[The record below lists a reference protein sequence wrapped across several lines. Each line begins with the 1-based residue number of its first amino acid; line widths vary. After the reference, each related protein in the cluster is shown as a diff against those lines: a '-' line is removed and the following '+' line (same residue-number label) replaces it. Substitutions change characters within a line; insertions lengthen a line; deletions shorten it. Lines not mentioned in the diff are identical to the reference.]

1 LQKRKGK
8 LLHLNINLDWLSAK
22 GLPIIG
28 LDIST
33 TAVKLVELSDAGKGM
48 LRIERY
54 VIEPL
59 PRDAVTDGNI
69 ANLDQVADALRT
81 AWKNL
86 GTRIKN
92 VALALPSSA
101 VITKKI
107 LAPASLTG
115 IDLENQVEAE
125 ANQVIPFSLDE
136 VNLDFQVLGP
146 SPSSPDDVQIL
157 LAAARKEKVE
167 DRVAVAEAA
176 GLNAYIMDVE
186 SYATQTAYE
195 QIAHL
200 LPNSGAAQTVA
211 IIDVGAQNMHINILH
226 DNESVYL
233 REHGFGGNQLNN
245 EISRRYGMTSDEAEN
260 AKRKGTLPESYDME
274 VLQPYSETLAMEI
287 GRALQLFTTS
297 TQYRKIDQILLAG
310 GGAMIPGIDEVVAQR
325 TSMPTLVVNPFANM
339 AVGPNI
345 RPQALTADAPS
356 LFVACGL
363 AMRRFDPQ

>member
-1 LQKRKGK
+1 
-8 LLHLNINLDWLSAK
+8 LHLNINLDWLSAK
-22 GLPIIG
+22 SLPILG

-33 TAVKLVELSDAGKGM
+33 TAVKLVELSDAGKGL

-54 VIEPL
+54 IIEPL
-59 PRDAVTDGNI
+59 PKDAVSDGNI
-69 ANLDQVADALRT
+69 ANMDQVAETLRT

-86 GTRIKN
+86 GTRVKN

-107 LAPASLTG
+107 LAPASLKG
-115 IDLENQVEAE
+115 VDLENQIETE

-146 SPSSPDDVQIL
+146 STSNQDDVQVL

-167 DRVAVAEAA
+167 DRVAAVEAA
-176 GLNAYIMDVE
+176 GLKALIMDVE
-186 SYATQTAYE
+186 SFATQTAFE
-195 QIAHL
+195 QMAHL
-200 LPNSGAAQTVA
+200 LPNSGAGQTVA
-211 IIDVGAQNMHINILH
+211 IIDIGAQNMHINIFNNGEL
-226 DNESVYL
+226 VYQ
-233 REHGFGGNQLNN
+233 REHGFGGSQLNN
-245 EISRRYGMTSDEAEN
+245 EIARRYGMTTDEAEN
-260 AKRKGTLPESYDME
+260 AKRKGTLPESFDVE

-297 TQYRKIDQILLAG
+297 TQYQKVDQILLAG
-310 GGAMIPGIDEVVAQR
+310 GGAMIPGVDEVVSQR
-325 TSMPTLVVNPFANM
+325 TGMPTMVVNPFSNM
-339 AVGPNI
+339 TVGSRV
-345 RPQALTADAPS
+345 RPQQLAVDAPS

>member
-1 LQKRKGK
+1 M
-8 LLHLNINLDWLSAK
+8 HLNINLDWLSAK
-22 GLPIIG
+22 GLPILG

-33 TAVKLVELSDAGKGM
+33 TAVKLVELSDAGKGL
-48 LRIERY
+48 LRVERY

-59 PRDAVTDGNI
+59 PKDAVSDGNI
-69 ANLDQVADALRT
+69 ANLDQVAETVRT

-107 LAPASLTG
+107 LAPASLKG
-115 IDLENQVEAE
+115 VDLENQIETE

-146 SPSSPDDVQIL
+146 SPSSPDDVQVL

-167 DRVAVAEAA
+167 DRVAAVEAA
-176 GLNAYIMDVE
+176 GLKALIMDVE
-186 SYATQTAYE
+186 SYATQTAFE
-195 QIAHL
+195 QMAHL
-200 LPNSGAAQTVA
+200 LPNSGEGQTVA
-211 IIDVGAQNMHINILH
+211 IIDIGAQNMHINIFNNGEL
-226 DNESVYL
+226 VYM
-233 REHGFGGNQLNN
+233 REHGFGGSQLNN
-245 EISRRYGMTSDEAEN
+245 EIARRYGMTTEEAEH
-260 AKRKGTLPESYDME
+260 AKRKGTLPESFDVE

-297 TQYRKIDQILLAG
+297 TQYQKVDQILLAG
-310 GGAMIPGIDEVVAQR
+310 GGAMIPGVDEVVAQR
-325 TSMPTLVVNPFANM
+325 AGIPTMVVNPFSNM
-339 AVGPNI
+339 TVGSRV
-345 RPQALTADAPS
+345 RPQQLAVDAPS

-363 AMRRFDPQ
+363 AMRRFDS

>member
-1 LQKRKGK
+1 
-8 LLHLNINLDWLSAK
+8 LHLNINLDWLSGR
-22 GLPIIG
+22 GLPMLG

-33 TAVKLVELSDAGKGM
+33 TAVKLVELSDAGKGK
-48 LRIERY
+48 LRVERY

-59 PRDAVTDGNI
+59 PKDAVSDGNI
-69 ANLDQVADALRT
+69 ANFDQVADALRT
-81 AWKNL
+81 AWRQM

-107 LAPASLTG
+107 LAPASLKG
-115 IDLENQVEAE
+115 VDLENQVETE

-146 SPSSPDDVQIL
+146 SPASPDDVQVL

-167 DRVAVAEAA
+167 DRVAVVEAA
-176 GLNAYIMDVE
+176 GLKAMVMDVE
-186 SYATQTAYE
+186 SFATQAAYE
-195 QIAHL
+195 QIAYL
-200 LPNSGAAQTVA
+200 LPNGGAGMTVA
-211 IIDVGAQNMHINILH
+211 IVDIGAQNMHINILN

-245 EISRRYGMTSDEAEN
+245 EISRRYGMSSEEAES
-260 AKRKGTLPESYDME
+260 AKRRGTLPESYDVE

-297 TQYRKIDQILLAG
+297 TQYRQVDQILLAG
-310 GGAMIPGIDEVVAQR
+310 GGAMIPGIEEVVAQR
-325 TSMPTLVVNPFANM
+325 TGAPTMVANPFANM
-339 AVGPNI
+339 AVNAKI
-345 RPQALTADAPS
+345 RPQALAADAPA

-363 AMRRFDPQ
+363 ALRRFDPQ

>member
-1 LQKRKGK
+1 
-8 LLHLNINLDWLSAK
+8 LHLNINLDWLSSK
-22 GLPIIG
+22 GLPMLG
-28 LDIST
+28 LDISSS
-33 TAVKLVELSDAGKGM
+33 AVKLVELSDTGKGK
-48 LRIERY
+48 LRVERY

-59 PRDAVTDGNI
+59 PKDAVTDGNI
-69 ANLDQVADALRT
+69 ANLEQVAETLGI

-86 GTRIKN
+86 GTRVKH

-107 LAPASLTG
+107 LVPASLTG
-115 IDLENQVEAE
+115 TDLENQVETE

-146 SPSSPDDVQIL
+146 SPASPDDMQVL

-167 DRVAVAEAA
+167 DRVAAVEAA
-176 GLNAYIMDVE
+176 GLKALVLDVE
-186 SYATQTAYE
+186 SFATQTAYE
-195 QIAHL
+195 QVAHL
-200 LPNSGAAQTVA
+200 LPNDGAGQVVA
-211 IIDVGAQNMHINILH
+211 IIDVGAQNMHINILN

-233 REHGFGGNQLNN
+233 REHGFGGNQLSLD
-245 EISRRYGMTSDEAEN
+245 ISRRYGMSVEEAET
-260 AKRKGTLPESYDME
+260 AKRKGALPDSYQEE

-287 GRALQLFTTS
+287 GRAIQLFTTS
-297 TQYRKIDQILLAG
+297 TQFLRVDQILLAG
-310 GGAMIPGIDEVVAQR
+310 GGAIVAGIEEVVARR
-325 TSMPTLVVNPFANM
+325 TGTPTMVVNPFVNM
-339 AVGPNI
+339 AVNPKI

>member
-1 LQKRKGK
+1 M
-8 LLHLNINLDWLSAK
+8 HLNINLDWLSAK
-22 GLPIIG
+22 GLPILG

-33 TAVKLVELSDAGKGM
+33 TAVKLVELSDAGKGL
-48 LRIERY
+48 LRVERY

-59 PRDAVTDGNI
+59 PKDAVSDGNI
-69 ANLDQVADALRT
+69 ANLDQVAETVRT

-107 LAPASLTG
+107 LAPASLKG
-115 IDLENQVEAE
+115 VDLENQIETE

-146 SPSSPDDVQIL
+146 APSSPDDVQVL

-167 DRVAVAEAA
+167 DRVAAVEAA
-176 GLNAYIMDVE
+176 GLKALIMDVE
-186 SYATQTAYE
+186 SYATQSAFE
-195 QIAHL
+195 QMAHL
-200 LPNSGAAQTVA
+200 LPNSGAGQTVA
-211 IIDVGAQNMHINILH
+211 IIDIGAQNMHINIFNNGEL
-226 DNESVYL
+226 VYM
-233 REHGFGGNQLNN
+233 REHGFGGSQLNN
-245 EISRRYGMTSDEAEN
+245 EIARRYGMTTDEAEN
-260 AKRKGTLPESYDME
+260 AKRKGTLPESFDVE

-297 TQYRKIDQILLAG
+297 TQYQKVDQILLAG
-310 GGAMIPGIDEVVAQR
+310 GGAMIPGVDEVVAQR
-325 TSMPTLVVNPFANM
+325 AGIPTMVVNPFSNM
-339 AVGPNI
+339 TVGSRV
-345 RPQALTADAPS
+345 RPQQLAVDAPS

-363 AMRRFDPQ
+363 AMRRFDSQ

>member
-1 LQKRKGK
+1 M
-8 LLHLNINLDWLSAK
+8 HLNINLDWLSAK

-54 VIEPL
+54 IIEPL
-59 PRDAVTDGNI
+59 PKGAVMDGNI
-69 ANLDQVADALRT
+69 ANLDQVADTLLT

-86 GTRIKN
+86 GSRIKN

-107 LAPASLTG
+107 LAPASLKG
-115 IDLENQVEAE
+115 LDLENQVEAE

-136 VNLDFQVLGP
+136 VNLDFQVLGA
-146 SPSSPDDVQIL
+146 SPGSPDDVQIL
-157 LAAARKEKVE
+157 LAAAHKEKVE

-176 GLNAYIMDVE
+176 GLTALIMDVE
-186 SYATQTAYE
+186 SFASQTAYE
-195 QIAHL
+195 QISRL
-200 LPNSGAAQTVA
+200 LPGGGAGQTVA
-211 IIDVGAQNMHINILH
+211 IIDIGAQNMHINILH

-245 EISRRYGMTSDEAEN
+245 EISRRYGMTSEEAEN
-260 AKRKGTLPESYDME
+260 AKRKGTLPEGYDAE
-274 VLQPYSETLAMEI
+274 VLRPYSETLAMEI

-297 TQYRKIDQILLAG
+297 TQYRKVDQVLLAG
-310 GGAMIPGIDEVVAQR
+310 GGAMIPSIDEVVGQR
-325 TSMPTLVVNPFANM
+325 IGMPTLVVNPFANM
-339 AVGPNI
+339 AVGSKI
-345 RPQALTADAPS
+345 KPQALAADAPS

>member
-1 LQKRKGK
+1 M
-8 LLHLNINLDWLSAK
+8 HLNINLDWLSAK
-22 GLPIIG
+22 GLPILG

-33 TAVKLVELSDAGKGM
+33 TAVKLVELSDAGKGL
-48 LRIERY
+48 LRVERY

-59 PRDAVTDGNI
+59 PKDAVTDGNI
-69 ANLDQVADALRT
+69 TNLDQVAETLRT

-86 GTRIKN
+86 GTRIKS

-107 LAPASLTG
+107 LAPASLKG
-115 IDLENQVEAE
+115 VDLENQIETE

-136 VNLDFQVLGP
+136 VNLDFQVIGP

-167 DRVAVAEAA
+167 DRVAAVEAA
-176 GLNAYIMDVE
+176 GLRALIMDVE
-186 SYATQTAYE
+186 SYATQTAFE
-195 QIAHL
+195 QMAHM
-200 LPNSGAAQTVA
+200 LPNSGAGQTVA
-211 IIDVGAQNMHINILH
+211 IIDIGAQNMHINIL
-226 DNESVYL
+226 NNGELVYL
-233 REHGFGGNQLNN
+233 REHGFGGSQLNN
-245 EISRRYGMTSDEAEN
+245 EISRRYGMTGEEAEN
-260 AKRKGTLPESYDME
+260 AKRKGTLPESYDAE

-297 TQYRKIDQILLAG
+297 TQFQKVDQILLAG
-310 GGAMIPGIDEVVAQR
+310 GGAMIPGVDEVVAQR
-325 TSMPTLVVNPFANM
+325 TGIPTQVVNPFSNM
-339 AVGPNI
+339 AVGPKV
-345 RPQALTADAPS
+345 RPQQLAVDAPS

>member
-1 LQKRKGK
+1 M
-8 LLHLNINLDWLSAK
+8 HLNINLDWLSAK

-69 ANLDQVADALRT
+69 ANLDQVADTLRT

-107 LAPASLTG
+107 LVPASLKG

-146 SPSSPDDVQIL
+146 SPGSPDDVQIL

-176 GLNAYIMDVE
+176 GLTAYIMDVE

-200 LPNSGAAQTVA
+200 LPNSGAGQTVA
-211 IIDVGAQNMHINILH
+211 IIDVGAQNMHINILN

-297 TQYRKIDQILLAG
+297 TQYHKIDQILLAG

-325 TSMPTLVVNPFANM
+325 TSMPTMVVNPFANM
-339 AVGPNI
+339 AVGPKI

>member
-1 LQKRKGK
+1 M
-8 LLHLNINLDWLSAK
+8 HLNINLDWLSAK
-22 GLPIIG
+22 GLPILG

-33 TAVKLVELSDAGKGM
+33 TAVKLVELSDAGKGL
-48 LRIERY
+48 LRVERY

-59 PRDAVTDGNI
+59 PKDAVTDGNI
-69 ANLDQVADALRT
+69 TNLDQVAETLRN

-86 GTRIKN
+86 GTRIKS

-107 LAPASLTG
+107 LAPASLKG
-115 IDLENQVEAE
+115 VDLENQIETE

-136 VNLDFQVLGP
+136 VNLDFQVIGP

-167 DRVAVAEAA
+167 DRVAAVEAA
-176 GLNAYIMDVE
+176 GLRALIMDVE
-186 SYATQTAYE
+186 SYATQTAFE
-195 QIAHL
+195 QMAHM
-200 LPNSGAAQTVA
+200 LPNSGAGQTVA
-211 IIDVGAQNMHINILH
+211 IIDIGAQNMHINIL
-226 DNESVYL
+226 NNGELVYL
-233 REHGFGGNQLNN
+233 REHGFGGSQLNN
-245 EISRRYGMTSDEAEN
+245 EISRRYGMTGEEAEN
-260 AKRKGTLPESYDME
+260 AKRKGTLPESYDAE

-297 TQYRKIDQILLAG
+297 TQFQKVDQILLAG
-310 GGAMIPGIDEVVAQR
+310 GGAMIPGVDEVVAQR
-325 TSMPTLVVNPFANM
+325 TGIPTQVVNPFANM
-339 AVGPNI
+339 AVGPKV
-345 RPQALTADAPS
+345 RPQQLAVDAPS

>member
-1 LQKRKGK
+1 M
-8 LLHLNINLDWLSAK
+8 HFNINLDWLAAK

-54 VIEPL
+54 IIEPL
-59 PRDAVTDGNI
+59 PKDAVTDGNI
-69 ANLDQVADALRT
+69 ANLDQVADTLRT

-86 GTRIKN
+86 GSRIKN
-92 VALALPSSA
+92 VAVALPASA

-107 LAPASLTG
+107 LVPASLKG

-136 VNLDFQVLGP
+136 VNLDFQVMGA
-146 SPSSPDDVQIL
+146 SPGSPDDVQIL

-167 DRVAVAEAA
+167 DRVAVTEAA
-176 GLNAYIMDVE
+176 GLRALIMDVE

-195 QIAHL
+195 QIAHM
-200 LPNSGAAQTVA
+200 LPNAGAGQTIAV
-211 IIDVGAQNMHINILH
+211 IDVGAQNMHINILH

-245 EISRRYGMTSDEAEN
+245 EISRRYGMSSEEAEN
-260 AKRKGTLPESYDME
+260 AKRKGTLPESYDVE

-297 TQYRKIDQILLAG
+297 TQYRKVDQILLAG
-310 GGAMIPGIDEVVAQR
+310 GGAIIPGIDEVVAGR
-325 TSMPTLVVNPFANM
+325 TSTPTLVVNPFSNM
-339 AVGPNI
+339 AVGSKV
-345 RPQALTADAPS
+345 RTQALMADAPS

>member
-1 LQKRKGK
+1 
-8 LLHLNINLDWLSAK
+8 LHLNINLDWLSAK
-22 GLPIIG
+22 GLPILG

-33 TAVKLVELSDAGKGM
+33 TAVKLVESSDAGKGM
-48 LRIERY
+48 LRVERY

-59 PRDAVTDGNI
+59 PKDAVTDGNI

-81 AWKNL
+81 AWKGL
-86 GTRIKN
+86 GTRIRH

-107 LAPASLTG
+107 LAPASLKG

-146 SPSSPDDVQIL
+146 SPGSPDDVQIL

-167 DRVAVAEAA
+167 DRVAAVEAA
-176 GLNAYIMDVE
+176 GLKALIMDVE

-200 LPNSGAAQTVA
+200 LPNNGAGQIVA
-211 IIDVGAQNMHINILH
+211 IIDVGAQNMHINILN

-245 EISRRYGMTSDEAEN
+245 EISRRYGMTGEEAEN
-260 AKRKGTLPESYDME
+260 AKRKGTLPEC
-274 VLQPYSETLAMEI
+274 
-287 GRALQLFTTS
+287 
-297 TQYRKIDQILLAG
+297 
-310 GGAMIPGIDEVVAQR
+310 
-325 TSMPTLVVNPFANM
+325 
-339 AVGPNI
+339 
-345 RPQALTADAPS
+345 QA
-356 LFVACGL
+356 
-363 AMRRFDPQ
+363 

>member
-1 LQKRKGK
+1 M
-8 LLHLNINLDWLSAK
+8 HLNINLDWLSAK

-48 LRIERY
+48 LRVERY

-59 PRDAVTDGNI
+59 PKDAVTDGNI
-69 ANLDQVADALRT
+69 ANLDQVAEALRT
-81 AWKNL
+81 AWKTL
-86 GTRIKN
+86 GTRIRN
-92 VALALPSSA
+92 VAIALPSSA

-107 LAPASLTG
+107 LAPASLKG
-115 IDLENQVEAE
+115 VDLENHVETE
-125 ANQVIPFSLDE
+125 ANQVIPFSLEE

-146 SPSSPDDVQIL
+146 SPGSPDDVQVL

-167 DRVAVAEAA
+167 DRVAAVEAA
-176 GLNAYIMDVE
+176 GLKALIMDVE
-186 SYATQTAYE
+186 SFATQTAYE

-200 LPNSGAAQTVA
+200 LPNGGAGQTVA
-211 IIDVGAQNMHINILH
+211 IIDVGAQNMHINILN

-245 EISRRYGMTSDEAEN
+245 EISRRYGMTSEEAEA
-260 AKRKGTLPESYDME
+260 AKRKGTLPESYDIE

-287 GRALQLFTTS
+287 GRAMQLFTTS
-297 TQYRKIDQILLAG
+297 TQYRKVDQILLAG

-325 TSMPTLVVNPFANM
+325 TGTSTMVVNPFANM
-339 AVGPNI
+339 AVGPKI

>member
-1 LQKRKGK
+1 M
-8 LLHLNINLDWLSAK
+8 HLNINLDWLSAR
-22 GLPIIG
+22 GVPILG

-48 LRIERY
+48 LRIDRY

-59 PRDAVTDGNI
+59 PKDAVTDGNI
-69 ANLDQVADALRT
+69 ANLDQVAEALRA
-81 AWKNL
+81 AWKTL
-86 GTRIKN
+86 GTRVKN
-92 VALALPSSA
+92 VALALPASA

-107 LAPASLTG
+107 LAPANLKG
-115 IDLENQVEAE
+115 VDLENQVESE

-146 SPSSPDDVQIL
+146 SPGSPDDVEIL
-157 LAAARKEKVE
+157 LAAARKERVE
-167 DRVAVAEAA
+167 DRVAAVEAA
-176 GLNAYIMDVE
+176 GLRALIMDVE

-200 LPNSGAAQTVA
+200 LPNSGAGQTLA

-245 EISRRYGMTSDEAEN
+245 EIARRYGMTGEEAEL
-260 AKRKGTLPESYDME
+260 AKRRGTLPESYDME

-297 TQYRKIDQILLAG
+297 TQYRNVDQILLAG
-310 GGAMIPGIDEVVAQR
+310 GGATIPGIDEVVAQR
-325 TSMPTLVVNPFANM
+325 TGTPTLVANPFANM
-339 AVGPNI
+339 AVGPKI

-363 AMRRFDPQ
+363 AMRRFDSQ

>member
-1 LQKRKGK
+1 
-8 LLHLNINLDWLSAK
+8 LHLNINLDWLSAK
-22 GLPIIG
+22 GLPILG

-33 TAVKLVELSDAGKGM
+33 TAVKLVELSDAGKGL
-48 LRIERY
+48 LRVERY

-59 PRDAVTDGNI
+59 PKDAVSDGNI
-69 ANLDQVADALRT
+69 ANLDQVAETLRT

-107 LAPASLTG
+107 LAPASLKG
-115 IDLENQVEAE
+115 VDLENQIETE

-146 SPSSPDDVQIL
+146 SPSSPDDVQVL

-167 DRVAVAEAA
+167 DRVAAVEAA
-176 GLNAYIMDVE
+176 GLKALIMDVE
-186 SYATQTAYE
+186 SYATQTAFE
-195 QIAHL
+195 QMAHL
-200 LPNSGAAQTVA
+200 LPNSGEGQTVA
-211 IIDVGAQNMHINILH
+211 IIDIGAQNMHINIFNNGEL
-226 DNESVYL
+226 VYM
-233 REHGFGGNQLNN
+233 REHGFGGSQLNN
-245 EISRRYGMTSDEAEN
+245 EIARRYGMTTEEAEN
-260 AKRKGTLPESYDME
+260 AKRKGTLPESFDVE

-297 TQYRKIDQILLAG
+297 TQYRQVDQILLAG

-325 TSMPTLVVNPFANM
+325 TGTPTMVVNPFANM
-339 AVGPNI
+339 AVNSRI
-345 RPQALTADAPS
+345 RPQALSTDAPS

>member
-1 LQKRKGK
+1 M
-8 LLHLNINLDWLSAK
+8 HLNINMDWLSAK
-22 GLPIIG
+22 NLPIIG

-48 LRIERY
+48 LRVERY
-54 VIEPL
+54 AIEPL
-59 PRDAVTDGNI
+59 PKDAVMDGNI
-69 ANLDQVADALRT
+69 ANLDQVAEAVRT
-81 AWKNL
+81 AWKEM
-86 GTRIKN
+86 GTRIRN

-115 IDLENQVEAE
+115 IDLENQVESE
-125 ANQVIPFSLDE
+125 ANQAIPFSLDE

-146 SPSSPDDVQIL
+146 ATGSPDDVQIL

-167 DRVAVAEAA
+167 DRVAVVEAA
-176 GLNAYIMDVE
+176 GLRAMILDVE
-186 SYATQTAYE
+186 SFATQTAYE

-200 LPNSGAAQTVA
+200 LPNSGAGQTVA
-211 IIDVGAQNMHINILH
+211 IIDVGAQNMHINILN

-245 EISRRYGMTSDEAEN
+245 EISRRYGMTGEEAEN
-260 AKRKGTLPESYDME
+260 AKRKGSLPESYDIE

-297 TQYRKIDQILLAG
+297 TQYRKVDQILLAG

-325 TSMPTLVVNPFANM
+325 TGAPTLVVNPFANM
-339 AVGPNI
+339 AVGSKI

-363 AMRRFDPQ
+363 AMRRFDSQ

>member
-1 LQKRKGK
+1 M
-8 LLHLNINLDWLSAK
+8 HLNINLDWLSAK
-22 GLPIIG
+22 GLPILG

-48 LRIERY
+48 LRVERY

-59 PRDAVTDGNI
+59 PKDAVTDGNI
-69 ANLDQVADALRT
+69 TNLDQVADTLRT

-107 LAPASLTG
+107 LAPASLKG
-115 IDLENQVEAE
+115 IDLENQVETE

-136 VNLDFQVLGP
+136 VNLDFQVLGE
-146 SPSSPDDVQIL
+146 SPASPDDVQIL

-167 DRVAVAEAA
+167 DRVAAVEAA
-176 GLNAYIMDVE
+176 GLKALIMDVE
-186 SYATQTAYE
+186 SFATQTAYE

-200 LPNSGAAQTVA
+200 LPNGGAGLTVA
-211 IIDVGAQNMHINILH
+211 IIDVGAQNMHINILN

-245 EISRRYGMTSDEAEN
+245 EISRRYGMTSEEAEN

-297 TQYRKIDQILLAG
+297 TQYRKVDQILLAG
-310 GGAMIPGIDEVVAQR
+310 GGAMIPGIDEVVGQR
-325 TSMPTLVVNPFANM
+325 TGIPTLVVNPFANM
-339 AVGPNI
+339 AVGSKI

>member
-1 LQKRKGK
+1 M
-8 LLHLNINLDWLSAK
+8 HLNINLDWLSAK
-22 GLPIIG
+22 GLPMIG

-33 TAVKLVELSDAGKGM
+33 TAVKLVELSDAGKGK
-48 LRIERY
+48 LRVERY

-59 PRDAVTDGNI
+59 PKDSVMDGNI

-81 AWKNL
+81 AWRQM
-86 GTRIKN
+86 GTRIRN

-107 LAPASLTG
+107 LAPASLKG
-115 IDLENQVEAE
+115 VDLENQVETE

-146 SPSSPDDVQIL
+146 AQASPEDVQVL

-167 DRVAVAEAA
+167 DRVAAVEAA
-176 GLNAYIMDVE
+176 GLKALIMDVE
-186 SYATQTAYE
+186 SFATQTAYE

-200 LPNSGAAQTVA
+200 LPNGGAGMTVA
-211 IIDVGAQNMHINILH
+211 IVDIGAQNMHINILN

-245 EISRRYGMTSDEAEN
+245 EISRRYGMSSEEAEN
-260 AKRKGTLPESYDME
+260 AKRKGTLPESYDTE

-287 GRALQLFTTS
+287 GRAMQLFTTS
-297 TQYRKIDQILLAG
+297 TQYRQVDQILLAG
-310 GGAMIPGIDEVVAQR
+310 GGAMIPGIDEVVSQR
-325 TSMPTLVVNPFANM
+325 TGTPTMVVNPFANM
-339 AVGPNI
+339 AVNSKI

>member
-1 LQKRKGK
+1 M
-8 LLHLNINLDWLSAK
+8 HLNINLDWLSAK
-22 GLPIIG
+22 SLPILG

-33 TAVKLVELSDAGKGM
+33 TAVKLVELSDAGKGL

-54 VIEPL
+54 IIQPL
-59 PRDAVTDGNI
+59 PKDAVSDGNI
-69 ANLDQVADALRT
+69 ANMDQVAETVRT

-86 GTRIKN
+86 GTRVKN

-107 LAPASLTG
+107 LAPASLKG
-115 IDLENQVEAE
+115 VDLENQIETE

-146 SPSSPDDVQIL
+146 SPSSQDDVQVL

-167 DRVAVAEAA
+167 DRVAAVEAA
-176 GLNAYIMDVE
+176 GLKALIMDVE
-186 SYATQTAYE
+186 SFATQTAFE
-195 QIAHL
+195 QMAHL
-200 LPNSGAAQTVA
+200 LPNGGEGQTVA
-211 IIDVGAQNMHINILH
+211 IIDIGAQNMHINIFNNGEL
-226 DNESVYL
+226 VYL
-233 REHGFGGNQLNN
+233 REHGFGGSQLNN
-245 EISRRYGMTSDEAEN
+245 EIARRYGMTTEEAEN
-260 AKRKGTLPESYDME
+260 AKRKGTLPESFDVE

-297 TQYRKIDQILLAG
+297 TQYQKVDQILLAG
-310 GGAMIPGIDEVVAQR
+310 GGAMIPGVDEVVAQR
-325 TSMPTLVVNPFANM
+325 AGIPTMVVNPFSNM
-339 AVGPNI
+339 TVGSRV
-345 RPQALTADAPS
+345 RPQQLAVDAPS